1 MKSNAKNQPE
11 APQADISLAES
22 LRILR
27 RFWAFVRPYR
37 GKFFLTICLLFLS
50 VPLAQFA
57 LFLTRDVTNQALL
70 ATNLTADERWATVL
84 RIVGLQ
90 AIFFLT
96 SAILSTWREGLE
108 WYGSMRS
115 TFDLRLAF
123 YKHLHRL
130 PLSFLTRRLPGEH
143 LFRSTTDMVSVFRV
157 ANRPAVPTASGQSP
171 PESKEV
177 AMAIYSNDVDPYDP
191 GLMGMIVRTIPM
203 MIETLYGLAWGAA
216 LLFLID
222 PVLSL
227 CLIVYIVPFTL
238 LSQRLFN
245 KVRKT
250 AFAFKERSE
259 VEMGVL
265 RDSIAGLR
273 TLKSFGRL
281 SYQLKRYMHSVI
293 DARRRGI
300 QQISEMVL
308 TQNVVQM
315 GMKWAFSMSIYLY
328 VTIRVMQGKATIG
341 DWIATFLLI
350 EAAQAPVENFVQ
362 LLQLIKMQL
371 VPAQRVLETLD
382 AEPTIVDPPNA
393 PKVPPIS
400 GQIEFQGVE
409 FSYTDDRPALKGID
423 LQIAPGSYVGIVG
436 PSGAGKSSLIAL
448 ILRLYKP
455 QAGKILVDG
464 FDFNQIQ
471 LQSLLDQIGTVPQ
484 STYLYSGSILD
495 NILFGNPWATDED
508 VAKAITDSGVARFGA
523 RFPHGLNTELGEG
536 ATISGGERQR
546 VGIARALV
554 RNPRIL
560 VLDEA
565 TANLDPE
572 TEEAVLHSIDQLRMG
587 RTVLSVAHRLK
598 AVMRCDQI
606 VVLQDG
612 NVSQIGSHH
621 DLISVPGLYQNL
633 WREQMR
639 DSEELSEVR
648 S

>member
-1 MKSNAKNQPE
+1 MNT
-11 APQADISLAES
+11 APTATDPSAITLQES

-27 RFWAFVRPYR
+27 SFWVFVRPYR
-37 GKFFLTICLLFLS
+37 GKFFLTICLLFLA
-50 VPLAQFA
+50 VPLSQFA

-90 AIFFLT
+90 AIFFLS
-96 SAILSTWREGLE
+96 SAILSTWREVLE
-108 WYGSMRS
+108 WYGAMRS
-115 TFDLRLAF
+115 TFDVRLAF

-130 PLSFLTRRLPGEH
+130 PLSFLSRRLPGEH

-157 ANRPAVPTASGQSP
+157 ANRPAAPTASGQSP

-191 GLMGMIVRTIPM
+191 GLMGMIVRTVPM
-203 MIETLYGLAWGAA
+203 MIETLYSLAWGAA

-227 CLIVYIVPFTL
+227 CLILYIIPFTL
-238 LSQRLFN
+238 VSQKLFN
-245 KVRKT
+245 RVRKT
-250 AFAFKERSE
+250 AFAFKETSE
-259 VEMGVL
+259 IEAGVL

-293 DARRRGI
+293 NARRRGI

-308 TQNVVQM
+308 TQNIVQM

-328 VTIRVMQGKATIG
+328 VTVRVMQGKSTIG

-362 LLQLIKMQL
+362 LLQLVKMQL

-382 AEPTIVDPPNA
+382 EEPAIVDPPNA
-393 PKVPPIS
+393 PKIPAIS
-400 GQIEFQGVE
+400 GAIEFQDVQ
-409 FSYTDDRPALKGID
+409 FSYTEGRPALNGIS
-423 LQIAPGSYVGIVG
+423 LRIEPGSYVGIVG

-448 ILRLYKP
+448 LLRLYQP
-455 QAGKILVDG
+455 QSGSVLVDG
-464 FDFNQIQ
+464 HNVSQIQ

-495 NILFGNPWATDED
+495 NILFGDPWASEED
-508 VAKAITDSGVARFGA
+508 VSRAMSDSGVNRFA
-523 RFPHGLNTELGEG
+523 SRFPEGLETELGEG

-546 VGIARALV
+546 VGIARALA
-554 RNPRIL
+554 RNPQIL
-560 VLDEA
+560 ILDEA

-572 TEEAVLHSIDQLRMG
+572 TEEAVLQSIDRLRAG

-606 VVLQDG
+606 VVLEQG
-612 NVSQIGSHH
+612 QVSQIGSHK
-621 DLISVPGLYQNL
+621 DLISAPGLYQSL

-639 DSEELSEVR
+639 DSKELSEVGP
-648 S
+648 